1 MIDSFYLAWRYLRY
15 HRLRT
20 VLLVASLSLIG
31 FVPAALDQ
39 LLDESQRQLMARADS
54 TPLIIGAR
62 GSRMDLVMNALYFS
76 NDSPA
81 PLAAAAVGRVMDSG
95 LADAVPLY
103 VRFKTRHAPIVGTT
117 LDYFDFRGLAIHEGR
132 QLGMLGE
139 CVVGAALARK
149 YNLKPGDHLISA
161 PQDLFDM
168 AGVYPLRMKVV
179 GVLEENGSPD
189 DEAVFVDIQTTWV
202 IDGLGH
208 GHQDVSAI
216 DNPSLLLESA
226 DTSIRTSEK
235 LDYYN
240 EITEQNIDSFH
251 FHGDPNTFP
260 LTAVIVLPHDDKS
273 AALLKGR
280 YLAVEDEQMITT
292 PEVINELLQNIFRI
306 KRLMDA
312 IILVVAVAM
321 GLSVILVFLLS
332 LRLRA
337 REIETVF
344 NLGGS
349 RSMVVQL
356 VTAEILLIALL
367 TAAVCTLL
375 LGWLGGQSSELV
387 RYLLIQ

>member
-20 VLLVASLSLIG
+20 ILLIASLSLIG
-31 FVPAALDQ
+31 FIPTALNQ

-81 PLAAAAVGRVMDSG
+81 PLAAAAIERVLDSG
-95 LADAVPLY
+95 LADAIPLH
-103 VRFKTRHAPIVGTT
+103 VRLRTQYAPIIGTT
-117 LDYFDFRGLAIHEGR
+117 LDYFDFRRLNIRNGR

-139 CVVGAALARK
+139 CVVGGALAEK
-149 YNLKPGDHLISA
+149 HNLKPGDYLIST
-161 PQDLFDM
+161 PQDMFDI
-168 AGVYPLRMKVV
+168 AGVYPLRMPVV
-179 GVLEENGSPD
+179 GILEKNGSPD
-189 DEAVFVDIQTTWV
+189 DEAVFVDIQTAWV

-208 GHQDVSAI
+208 GHQDISTI
-216 DNPSLLLESA
+216 EDDSLLLEFENGTRRASQ
-226 DTSIRTSEK
+226 K
-235 LDYYN
+235 LNYYN

-251 FHGDPNTFP
+251 FHGDPATFP

-273 AALLKGR
+273 ATLLKGR
-280 YLAVEDEQMITT
+280 YLTAENEQMITT
-292 PEVINELLQNIFRI
+292 PEVIHELLENIFRI

-321 GLSVILVFLLS
+321 GLSVILIFLLS

-349 RSMVVQL
+349 RSMVARL
-356 VTAEILLIALL
+356 VAAEIVLIVLL

-375 LGWLGGQSSELV
+375 LWWLDNHSGELV

>member
-20 VLLVASLSLIG
+20 LLLVASLSLIG
-31 FVPAALDQ
+31 FVPAALNQ
-39 LLDESQRQLMARADS
+39 LLDESQQQLMARADS

-76 NDSPA
+76 NDFPT
-81 PLAAAAVGRVMDSG
+81 PLAAGTTGRVMDSG
-95 LADAVPLY
+95 LADAIPLH

-117 LDYFDFRGLAIHEGR
+117 LDYFDFRGLAIRDGR

-139 CVVGAALARK
+139 CVIGGALAEK
-149 YNLKPGDHLISA
+149 YNLKPGDYLISA

-168 AGVYPLRMKVV
+168 AGVYPLRMSVV
-179 GVLEENGSPD
+179 GVLEKNGSPD
-189 DEAVFVDIQTTWV
+189 DEVTFVDIQTAWV

-208 GHQDVSAI
+208 GHQDVEAI
-216 DNPSLLLESA
+216 EDNALLLESRDNTRRA
-226 DTSIRTSEK
+226 SQK

-251 FHGDPNTFP
+251 FHGDPDTFP
-260 LTAVIVLPHDDKS
+260 LTAVIVLPHNEKS
-273 AALLKGR
+273 ATLLKGR
-280 YLAVEDEQMITT
+280 YLTADNAQLITT
-292 PEVINELLQNIFRI
+292 PEVIHELLENIFRI

-321 GLSVILVFLLS
+321 GLSVILIFLLS

-349 RSMVVQL
+349 RSMVAQL
-356 VTAEILLIALL
+356 IMAEIVLIVFL
-367 TAAVCTLL
+367 TTAVCVLL
-375 LGWLGGQSSELV
+375 LGWLGSQSSDWV

>member
-31 FVPAALDQ
+31 FVPAALDR
-39 LLDESQRQLMARADS
+39 LLDESQRQLTARADS

-81 PLAAAAVGRVMDSG
+81 PLTAAAVERVMDSG
-95 LADAVPLY
+95 LADAIPLY
-103 VRFKTRHAPIVGTT
+103 IRFKTRHAPIIGTT
-117 LDYFDFRGLAIHEGR
+117 LDYFDFRGLAIREGR

-149 YNLKPGDHLISA
+149 HHLKTGDHLISA

-189 DEAVFVDIQTTWV
+189 DEAVFVDIQTAWV

-216 DNPSLLLESA
+216 DNPSLLLEST
-226 DTSIRTSEK
+226 DNNIKTSQQ

-251 FHGDPNTFP
+251 FHGDQDTFP

-332 LRLRA
+332 LRLRT

-349 RSMVVQL
+349 CSMVVQL
-356 VTAEILLIALL
+356 ITAEILLIVLL
-367 TAAVCTLL
+367 TTVVCTLL
-375 LGWLGGQSSELV
+375 LGWLGIQSGELV